1 MEELA
6 NNVGGGNNAEYDG
19 AQDLLPPGQQ
29 EHWVLLPAPTA
40 TDITAA
46 IVATPLDEADSRVAF
61 LAQPLA
67 VGEVVAVVCR
77 DGHRHVQQDQT
88 GYQTGNIFL

>member
-40 TDITAA
+40 TGITAA
-46 IVATPLDEADSRVAF
+46 TVATPLNEADSRVTF
-61 LAQPLA
+61 LAQPLP
-67 VGEVVAVVCR
+67 VGEVVAVVWR
-77 DGHRHVQQDQT
+77 NGPKYVQQDQK
-88 GYQTGNIFL
+88 F